1 MSNSFV
7 ADISAF
13 EALQNQ
19 ANESMGKPQSQMGV
33 FNAPG
38 DVKVVQQACN
48 DLIKVLDET
57 IPVLIK
63 REQSQAKYER
73 IVNVVV
79 ERRKKE
85 EAEVAAAARQGNPA
99 PQKAFEREETALKA
113 AWARLVQKQAEFRK
127 VR

>member
-1 MSNSFV
+1 MSNAFV

-13 EALQNQ
+13 ESLQNQ
-19 ANESMGKPQSQMGV
+19 ANESMGMPQSQMGV
-33 FNAPG
+33 SNAPG
-38 DVKVVQQACN
+38 DVKEVQQACN
-48 DLIKVLDET
+48 ELIKVLDET
-57 IPVLIK
+57 IPVLIR
-63 REQSQAKYER
+63 REQAQAKYER
-73 IVNVVV
+73 IMSAIV